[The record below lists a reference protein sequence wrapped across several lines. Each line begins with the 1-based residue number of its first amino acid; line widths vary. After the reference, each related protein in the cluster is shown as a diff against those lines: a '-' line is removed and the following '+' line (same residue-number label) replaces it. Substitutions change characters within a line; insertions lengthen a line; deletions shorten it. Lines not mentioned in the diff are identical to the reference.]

1 MLINLI
7 AHIESEQNCNSLKW
21 SFKRWRAQGLGIYP
35 NWALFDYDLN
45 EEKNWRLKLT
55 GICWNVDEL
64 YGSILVDNTRI
75 SFEDIL
81 RIDNADG
88 IFQKDWI
95 TDYPED

>member
-45 EEKNWRLKLT
+45 EEKNWR
-55 GICWNVDEL
+55 
-64 YGSILVDNTRI
+64 
-75 SFEDIL
+75 
-81 RIDNADG
+81 IDKV
-88 IFQKDWI
+88 Q
-95 TDYPED
+95 

>member
-45 EEKNWRLKLT
+45 EEKNWRLIERGRWVVSRVMRKFKAPQ
-55 GICWNVDEL
+55 N
-64 YGSILVDNTRI
+64 IL
-75 SFEDIL
+75 
-81 RIDNADG
+81 
-88 IFQKDWI
+88 W
-95 TDYPED
+95 